1 MDLAGHVLDAGTL
14 VFVAPLLVHHHR
26 NLYAS
31 PDAFVPE
38 RFVGRS
44 APDPA
49 TWIPF
54 GGGTR
59 RCLGAELATIEMG
72 IVLSEL
78 ICAFALGPAGEPA
91 EQARLAG
98 TAIVPARGASALLS
112 RRVVAIC

>member
-1 MDLAGHVLDAGTL
+1 MDLAGHVLDGGIL
-14 VFVAPLLVHHHR
+14 VLVAPLLVHHR
-26 NLYAS
+26 DLYAS
-31 PDAFVPE
+31 RDAFVPE

-59 RCLGAELATIEMG
+59 RGLGAELATSEMG

-78 ICAFALGPAGEPA
+78 ICAYALGPAGERA
-91 EQARLAG
+91 ERARLTG
-98 TAIVPARGASALLS
+98 TAIAPARGASVVLS
-112 RRVVAIC
+112 RRAVAIC